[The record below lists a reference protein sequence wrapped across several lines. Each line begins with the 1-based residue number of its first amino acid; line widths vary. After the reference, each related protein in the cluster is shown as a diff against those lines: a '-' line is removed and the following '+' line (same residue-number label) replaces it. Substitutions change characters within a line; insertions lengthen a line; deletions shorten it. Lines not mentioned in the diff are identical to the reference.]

1 MTTSDS
7 TPRPWRYEGGIVLA
21 LDARQTII
29 AEVTGAPSNPSRDA
43 DGLLIVRAVNAY
55 DALVIAL
62 EKAAMYV
69 AAARMVKPDE
79 LVHRAVQEEIAAAL
93 RIARGEQ

>member
-1 MTTSDS
+1 MTTNDS
-7 TPRPWRYEGGIVLA
+7 TPRPWRYVA

-29 AEVTGAPSNPSRDA
+29 AEVTGASSNPSRDA
-43 DGLLIVRAVNAY
+43 DGLLITRAVNAH

-79 LVHRAVQEEIAAAL
+79 LVHRAAQEEITAAL
-93 RIARGEQ
+93 RLARGEG